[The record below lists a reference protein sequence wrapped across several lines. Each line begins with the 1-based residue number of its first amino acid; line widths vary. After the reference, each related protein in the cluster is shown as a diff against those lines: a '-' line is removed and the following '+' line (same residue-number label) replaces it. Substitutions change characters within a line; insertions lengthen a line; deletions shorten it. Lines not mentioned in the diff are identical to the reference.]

1 MSIRPTKARMTRNP
15 QIAPTATSI
24 KTYFLK
30 THQAMRTARA
40 ITPKIRPF
48 VSMSYPQNVKKIKTA
63 KKKVTLKANRNCAIL
78 STQRISP
85 SISSRKWNR

>member
-1 MSIRPTKARMTRNP
+1 MTRNP

-48 VSMSYPQNVKKIKTA
+48 VSMSYPQNVKKIRTVKR
-63 KKKVTLKANRNCAIL
+63 KVTLKASRNFAIH
-78 STQRISP
+78 SIQRISP
-85 SISSRKWNR
+85 PTSSPEWSR